1 MMKKLI
7 QVCGDP
13 TVDWFRIHD
22 EEIIVRGGVYY
33 WEKPKEDT
41 KVRLSSKPGGSAMI
55 YQLLS
60 KMIPTEFAEVEG
72 TILDE
77 ELLNRPKDNRI
88 TTSWT
93 LWREF
98 PNPGFSHN
106 SFRLEKWHEFE
117 PGQWDY
123 AAAKLSGYPDLL
135 IIQDTN
141 LGFRDCKEG
150 WPEVLLA
157 ESGADPKDDSGKKL
171 PQDIIIQ
178 LSQYN
183 DGKDNPLF
191 DRIIDLGLADRTT
204 VVTSISDLRSC
215 AVKIGISLSWEKM
228 LEEVVAAVLSKNC
241 PFIQSN
247 GNNIKY
253 KQVIVTLG
261 SSGAIIVDKS
271 KSVMIFDR
279 SWQEGEFANQFPGQ
293 IMGYHACLLGALASG
308 WIKNPEEMDWVKASF
323 EGVKLARKLHI
334 IGYEVMEKDNCKQLD
349 FPYKGIVN
357 FYQEL
362 SSRGNDS
369 ASYIDDQIGDLGY
382 FGMDNET
389 VINMDAEEHW
399 TILEEKL
406 LKKHQG
412 CSSMRDAQDA
422 VNECARNI
430 VLKGPLDSLPDVP
443 VETIG
448 AWSSADRQEIE
459 GVRSVKNAMQDYL
472 RLKNPEAP
480 LCVAVFGP
488 PGAGKSFVVKE
499 IAKGLGIGENAQ
511 LTFNLSQF
519 ESPQELLTAFHQI
532 RDLHLQGVMPLVFW
546 DEFDNPCEG
555 RNLGWL
561 RYFLAPMQ
569 DGEFSDHGISRP
581 LGGGIYVFAGA
592 TRDSFSDFHRG
603 DTLEDRTAKKPD
615 FISRLSAYINI
626 RGINGNPNTIE
637 DSLYMIRRA
646 FILRQYLETDAPQI
660 RADGQ
665 FVIETG
671 VLDAFLRVNK
681 YYHGA
686 RSMENLVKMSSLAD
700 KRKFELSSLPPDNII
715 GMHVNVKEFNALT
728 YMGDRKTLSIGIT
741 GHINLDPQQTEKLE
755 QAIDEA
761 ICYIEQQFAEHYI
774 TIYSTL
780 ATETE
785 RLAVRQLLERKAARL
800 IAILP
805 LPQNEYLNVF
815 GPSDD
820 YRLDSQG
827 AELRKEIKYWLSEKA
842 IEKIEMPPSPTRRA
856 AYLKAGCYIAEHCD
870 VLIAIWDGSEQEDS
884 SIMASIVNQAEQ
896 LKKPICHIWADNV
909 ESESGPSS
917 PAGPSDPSSPTC
929 PSTSNRNNRKINGK
943 CGQIR
948 YKNFDGQEPGEW
960 R

>member
-1 MMKKLI
+1 MKKLI
-7 QVCGDP
+7 QICGDP
-13 TVDWFRIHD
+13 TVDWFRIHN

-33 WEKPKEDT
+33 WEKTKDDT

-60 KMIPTEFAEVEG
+60 KMIATEFATVEG
-72 TILDE
+72 AGLEE

-93 LWREF
+93 VWSEF
-98 PNPGFSHN
+98 PNPGFNYN

-123 AAAKLSGYPDLL
+123 TAARLNGYPDLL

-141 LGFRDCKEG
+141 LGFRNCKEG

-157 ESGADPKDDSGKKL
+157 DPGEKL

-178 LSQYN
+178 LGQYN
-183 DGKDNPLF
+183 DGKDNPIL
-191 DRIIDLGLADRTT
+191 DRIMDLGWADRTT
-204 VVTSISDLRSC
+204 IVTSISDLRSC
-215 AVKIGISLSWEKM
+215 AVKIGISLSWERM
-228 LEEVVAAVLSKNC
+228 LEEVVAAVLNINC
-241 PFIQSN
+241 PFVESK
-247 GNNIKY
+247 GKGIKY
-253 KQVIVTLG
+253 KQIIVTLG
-261 SSGAIIVDKS
+261 ASGAIIIGKS
-271 KSVMIFDR
+271 KSTMIFDC

-293 IMGYHACLLGALASG
+293 IMGYHACLLGALASD
-308 WIKNPEEMDWVKASF
+308 WAKNPEEFDWIKASSK
-323 EGVKLARKLHI
+323 GVKLARKLHI
-334 IGYEVMEKDNCKQLD
+334 SGYEVVEKDNYKQLR
-349 FPYKGIVN
+349 FPYKSIAN

-362 SSRGNDS
+362 SSKGNSSDS
-369 ASYIDDQIGDLGY
+369 FINERIGGLG
-382 FGMDNET
+382 FFSMANET
-389 VINMDAEEHW
+389 IINMVAGDHW

-406 LKKHQG
+406 LKKQQT
-412 CSSMRDAQDA
+412 CFSMQDPQNA

-430 VLKGPLDSLPDVP
+430 VLKGPLTSLPDVP

-472 RLKNPEAP
+472 RLKNPESP

-499 IAKGLGIGENAQ
+499 IARGLGIEENAQ

-532 RDLHLQGVMPLVFW
+532 RDLNLQGKMPLVFW

-555 RNLGWL
+555 HNLGWL

-569 DGEFSDHGISRP
+569 DGEFSDHGIARP

-592 TRDSFSDFHRG
+592 TRHSFLDFQRG
-603 DTLEDRTAKKPD
+603 NTLEDRTAKKPD

-626 RGINGNPNTIE
+626 RGINGNPNTVE
-637 DSLYMIRRA
+637 DRLYMIRRA
-646 FILRQYLETDAPQI
+646 FILRQYLETNAPQI
-660 RADGQ
+660 RTDKQ
-665 FVIETG
+665 FVIEPG
-671 VLDAFLRVNK
+671 VLDALLRVNK

-686 RSMENLVKMSSLAD
+686 RSMENLIKMSSLAD

-728 YMGDRKTLSIGIT
+728 CMGDRRTLSIGIT
-741 GHINLDPQQTEKLE
+741 GHTNLDPQQTGKLE
-755 QAIDEA
+755 QAVNEA
-761 ICYIEQQFAEHYI
+761 ICFIEQQFAQHYL

-780 ATETE
+780 AAGAE
-785 RLAVRQLLERKAARL
+785 RLVARQLLNREAARL

-805 LPQNEYLNVF
+805 LPQNDYLNEF
-815 GPSDD
+815 APSDD
-820 YRLDSQG
+820 YRLNGQG
-827 AELRKEIKYWLSEKA
+827 AELRKELKYWLSHKA
-842 IEKIEMPPSPTRRA
+842 IEIIEMSPSSTRNS
-856 AYLKAGCYIAEHCD
+856 AYLKAGYYIAEHSD
-870 VLIAIWDGSEQEDS
+870 VLIAIWDGNEQEDS
-884 SIMASIVNQAEQ
+884 SITVQIVDKAVKLN
-896 LKKPICHIWADNV
+896 KPVCHIWADNF
-909 ESESGPSS
+909 EL
-917 PAGPSDPSSPTC
+917 DPMNT
-929 PSTSNRNNRKINGK
+929 KIRGK

-948 YKNFDGQEPGEW
+948 YKNFDGQEEGKW
-960 R
+960 K

>member
-1 MMKKLI
+1 MKKLI
-7 QVCGDP
+7 QICGDP
-13 TVDWFRIHD
+13 TVDWLRVHNK
-22 EEIIVRGGVYY
+22 EIIVRGGVYY
-33 WEKPKEDT
+33 WEKLNDDT
-41 KVRLSSKPGGSAMI
+41 EVRLSSKPGGSAML

-60 KMIPTEFAEVEG
+60 KMIPREFAEVEG
-72 TILDE
+72 VSLDE

-93 LWREF
+93 LWKEF
-98 PNPGFSHN
+98 SNPGFTCN

-123 AAAKLSGYPDLL
+123 AAAKLDGYPDLL

-141 LGFRDCKEG
+141 LGFRNCKEG
-150 WPEVLLA
+150 WPEVLSA
-157 ESGADPKDDSGKKL
+157 GPGEKL

-178 LSQYN
+178 LGQYK
-183 DGKDNPLF
+183 DGKDNSVL
-191 DRIIDLGLADRTT
+191 DRIIELGLADKTT
-204 VVTSISDLRSC
+204 IITSISDLRSC

-228 LEEVVAAVLSKNC
+228 LEEVVAAVLNINC
-241 PFIQSN
+241 PFVESK
-247 GNNIKY
+247 GKTIKY

-261 SSGAIIVDKS
+261 ASGAIIIDRS
-271 KSVMIFDR
+271 KSTMIFDR
-279 SWQEGEFANQFPGQ
+279 SGQEGEFARQFPGQ
-293 IMGYHACLLGALASG
+293 IMGYHACLLGALASD
-308 WIKNPEEMDWVKASF
+308 WVKNPEGFDWKKASSK
-323 EGVKLARKLHI
+323 GVKLARKLHI
-334 IGYEVMEKDNCKQLD
+334 IGYEVVEKDNYKQLS
-349 FPYKGIVN
+349 FPYKRIAD
-357 FYQEL
+357 FYQKL
-362 SSRGNDS
+362 NSTGNGSDS
-369 ASYIDDQIGDLGY
+369 CIDEQIGDLG
-382 FGMDNET
+382 FFSMDNEML
-389 VINMDAEEHW
+389 INMESEDNW

-406 LKKHQG
+406 LKKHQP
-412 CSSMRDAQDA
+412 CFSMQDPKDA

-430 VLKGPLDSLPDVP
+430 VLKGPLASLPDVP

-459 GVRSVKNAMQDYL
+459 GVRSVKNAMHDYL
-472 RLKNPEAP
+472 LLKNPETP

-532 RDLHLQGVMPLVFW
+532 RDLNLQGGMPLVFW

-569 DGEFSDHGISRP
+569 DGKFSDHGIARP

-592 TRDSFSDFHRG
+592 TRHSFSDFQKG

-626 RGINGNPNTIE
+626 KGINGNPNTVE
-637 DSLYMIRRA
+637 DRLYMIRRA
-646 FILRQYLETDAPQI
+646 FILRQYLETYAPQI
-660 RADGQ
+660 RTGKQ
-665 FVIETG
+665 FAIETG

-715 GMHVNVKEFNALT
+715 GMHVNVKEFNDLL
-728 YMGDRKTLSIGIT
+728 YMGDRKALSIGIT
-741 GHINLDPQQTEKLE
+741 GHTNLDPEQTEKLE
-755 QAIDEA
+755 QAINEA
-761 ICYIEQQFAEHYI
+761 ICHIEQQFAAEHYL

-780 ATETE
+780 AAGAD
-785 RLAVRQLLERKAARL
+785 RLVARQLLSRKAARL

-805 LPQNEYLNVF
+805 LPQDEYIDVF

-820 YRLDSQG
+820 YRVDSQG
-827 AELRKEIKYWLSEKA
+827 AELRKELKYWLTHKA
-842 IEKIEMPPSPTRRA
+842 IEIIEMPSSPTRKS
-856 AYLKAGCYIAEHCD
+856 AYLKAGYYIAEHSD
-870 VLIAIWDGSEQEDS
+870 VLIAIWDGNEQEDDS
-884 SIMASIVNQAEQ
+884 NIAQIINRAEK
-896 LKKPICHIWADNV
+896 LNKPICHIWADNF
-909 ESESGPSS
+909 ELGSMNTKS
-917 PAGPSDPSSPTC
+917 
-929 PSTSNRNNRKINGK
+929 RGK
-943 CGQIR
+943 YGQIS
-948 YKNFDGQEPGEW
+948 YKNFNGRETGEKK
-960 R
+960 RYTE